1 MGLISAIFSYERA
14 ASMRIRGATLTI
26 MLRAMG
32 CKVGRGLRALG
43 WPVFRLY
50 PSGNINI
57 GNNLTLGK
65 DVTFEIA
72 KEGALL
78 IGNNVFL
85 SDRVVLSTLTEI
97 SLGDW
102 VSIAE
107 NTGIRGSFHQLKA
120 SALAVVQPSDSNP
133 IRIGRGAGIG
143 ANTTILMGVDLPE
156 GAIVGANSVLNSKVK
171 YEPNG
176 IYAGAPARLLKIR
189 E

>member
-1 MGLISAIFSYERA
+1 MGLIAKVFSYKSA
-14 ASMRIRGATLTI
+14 GIMRLRGMILTL
-26 MLRAMG
+26 M
-32 CKVGRGLRALG
+32 LRALG
-43 WPVFRLY
+43 CKTGKGLRASGWPIFRLY
-50 PSGNINI
+50 PSGNITI

-72 KEGALL
+72 PEATLS
-78 IGNNVFL
+78 IGNKVYL
-85 SDRVVLSTLTEI
+85 SDRVVLSTLTKI
-97 SLGDW
+97 AVGDW

-120 SALAVVQPSDSNP
+120 SELAVAQPSDSEP
-133 IRIGRGAGIG
+133 VRIDRGVGIG
-143 ANTTILMGVDLPE
+143 ANTTILMGVHLPE

-176 IYAGAPARLLKIR
+176 IYAGSPARLLKFR